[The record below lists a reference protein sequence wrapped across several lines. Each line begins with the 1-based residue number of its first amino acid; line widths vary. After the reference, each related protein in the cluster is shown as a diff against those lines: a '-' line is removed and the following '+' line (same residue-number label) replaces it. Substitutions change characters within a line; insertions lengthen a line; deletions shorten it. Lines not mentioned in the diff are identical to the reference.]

1 MEKGQQQVLQGQAD
15 LLNIVQSLLIDHEK
29 QKKEARE
36 KDNEI
41 QRMHSELRH
50 LLFKLSFVRILTSHQ
65 MQ

>member
-41 QRMHSELRH
+41 QRMHGELHRLLLK
-50 LLFKLSFVRILTSHQ
+50 LLFLIITLHH